1 MRILVTSTKGSG
13 HFGPLLPVID
23 SLAAQGVELRLVVPP
38 ALADQARQT
47 GHPVEVGAE
56 PSPEVEQIW
65 DRVRTAPR
73 REAAALVNRE
83 IFGRLDTAAL
93 LPAVET
99 ACARWRPDL
108 VVHEAAE
115 FAGPVAAHRAGL
127 PHLQVA
133 IGLAEIEAGSLALAA
148 PALARYGPDV
158 VAAVRSSPY
167 LTGLPAS
174 LDPSPYPTT
183 LRVRDGASVLGRLL
197 EAVPPTDAPAGDPDP
212 LVYISF
218 GSVVGRLPIAI
229 TLYRAAM
236 DAVADLP
243 VRALLTTGRTRD
255 GADLGPVPPNVRV
268 EDWVDQEAVLAQA
281 SLMVCH
287 GGAGTTF
294 GALRHGVPLVVLPVM
309 ADQPTNGL
317 LVQRAGAGLVVDTAS
332 LSRNRSDAAEVARA
346 AATVR
351 EAISTVLGDDGY
363 RRGAARIAVEMRE
376 QPPLTDVVGQILGGL
391 GGPRPDRPVG

>member
-1 MRILVTSTKGSG
+1 VRILVTSTKGSG
-13 HFGPLLPVID
+13 HFGPLVPVID
-23 SLAAQGVELRLVVPP
+23 SLAAQGSQVRLAVPP
-38 ALADQARQT
+38 ALADRARQT

-65 DRVRTAPR
+65 DRVRAAPR
-73 REAAALVNRE
+73 REAAVLVNRE

-99 ACARWRPDL
+99 ACRQWRPDL

-158 VAAVRSSPY
+158 ETAVRASRY

-174 LDPSPYPTT
+174 LDPSPYPAT
-183 LRVRDGASVLGRLL
+183 LRFRDGASVSGRLL
-197 EAVPPTDAPAGDPDP
+197 EAGPPIDAPAGRPDP

-218 GSVVGRLPIAI
+218 GSVVGRLPIGA
-229 TLYRAAM
+229 TLYRATM

-243 VRALLTTGRTRD
+243 VRAVLTTGRARD
-255 GADLGPVPPNVRV
+255 VADLGPIPPSVRV
-268 EDWVDQEAVLAQA
+268 EDWVDQDAVLAQA
-281 SLMVCH
+281 SLVVGH

-332 LSRNRSDAAEVARA
+332 LSRNGSDAGEVARTA
-346 AATVR
+346 AAVR
-351 EAISTVLGDDGY
+351 GAISTVLGGSNY
-363 RRGAARIAVEMRE
+363 RRSAARVAVEMRE
-376 QPPLTDVVGQILGGL
+376 QPPLADVIGQILGGL
-391 GGPRPDRPVG
+391 GELDGRPVG

>member
-1 MRILVTSTKGSG
+1 VRILVTSTKGSG

-38 ALADQARQT
+38 ALADRARQT
-47 GHPVEVGAE
+47 GHPVEAGAE
-56 PSPEVEQIW
+56 PSPEVGQIW

-73 REAAALVNRE
+73 REAAVLVNRE

-93 LPAVET
+93 PPAVET
-99 ACARWRPDL
+99 ACRQWRPDL

-115 FAGPVAAHRAGL
+115 FAG
-127 PHLQVA
+127 
-133 IGLAEIEAGSLALAA
+133 LAA
-148 PALARYGPDV
+148 
-158 VAAVRSSPY
+158 
-167 LTGLPAS
+167 
-174 LDPSPYPTT
+174 
-183 LRVRDGASVLGRLL
+183 
-197 EAVPPTDAPAGDPDP
+197 DAPAGDRIP

-218 GSVVGRLPIAI
+218 GSVVGRLPIGA
-229 TLYRAAM
+229 TLYKAAM

-243 VRALLTTGRTRD
+243 VRALLTTGRARD
-255 GADLGPVPPNVRV
+255 MADLGRPPANVRV

-281 SLMVCH
+281 SLVVGH
-287 GGAGTTF
+287 GGAETTF

-332 LSRNRSDAAEVARA
+332 LSRDRSDAAEVARA